1 LRCPPITTLAEQ
13 QKRVNEAQ
21 SALASCVL
29 SKSWFYCAAGVVVA
43 VPLGVKL
50 KSYTPLAYAALGGT
64 AADLLAGYSACTAQ
78 REELRAATEEV
89 KRAQEARSSQ
99 KAAEE

>member
-1 LRCPPITTLAEQ
+1 M
-13 QKRVNEAQ
+13 
-21 SALASCVL
+21 ALARPLFVGFSSACKQAREGGDLEVSVL
-29 SKSWFYCAAGVVVA
+29 VPGRTRGGQR
-43 VPLGVKL
+43 PLGVKL